1 MQLRPISL
9 LFQSISICTPQMVP
23 YDDGACFVGGC
34 RPTVCIEIIDIRILF
49 FHSWLISMHA
59 SVVFTHRVGLY
70 ILCVLSNIFV
80 IVAMV

>member
-1 MQLRPISL
+1 MA
-9 LFQSISICTPQMVP
+9 P
-23 YDDGACFVGGC
+23 YDDGACFVGEC

-49 FHSWLISMHA
+49 FPIMSDIHAA

-70 ILCVLSNIFV
+70 ILCVLSKIFV